1 MDRICIVDDDD
12 AVRDSLSAFL
22 EACGYAVVCF
32 ATALAFLDAGELSG
46 WLCLVLDIH
55 MPGMNG
61 LELLELLRARGVETP
76 AVLITGAAD
85 AALRAQAEKL
95 GRLSFLEKPVDGD
108 TLLDTIAEIAK
119 G

>member
-1 MDRICIVDDDD
+1 MERICIVDDDA

-22 EACGYAVVCF
+22 GVCGYAVACF
-32 ATALAFLDAGELSG
+32 ATALAVLDAGEIAG
-46 WLCLVLDIH
+46 YACMVVDVH

-85 AALRAQAEKL
+85 AGLRAQAEKL
-95 GRLSFLEKPVDGD
+95 GRLAFLEKPVDGD
-108 TLLDTIAEIAK
+108 TLLDAIADFAQD
-119 G
+119 